1 MCGALYIMPHIY
13 IPVNFPCLGNVFI
26 IVHLTISHMIV
37 TVSCQTEKSELGMG
51 LKQWKAQ
58 KQNLEQR
65 A

>member
-51 LKQWKAQ
+51 LK
-58 KQNLEQR
+58 
-65 A
+65 